1 MNKPR
6 ISFAIIL
13 VFVATAAFFAGV
25 HFNPGASVQ
34 AGQRPFQTYKVIKM
48 DATSSQL
55 ILTDQ
60 MNQYAEAGY
69 RYRDSRDGL
78 VIMEYAG
85 K

>member
-1 MNKPR
+1 MTKTR
-6 ISFAIIL
+6 IPFAIFI
-13 VFVATAAFFAGV
+13 VFVAVAAFFAGM
-25 HFNPGASVQ
+25 HFNPRSTVQ
-34 AGQRPFQTYKVIKM
+34 AEQRAFQTYKVIKM

-55 ILTDQ
+55 ILSDQ

>member
-1 MNKPR
+1 MNR
-6 ISFAIIL
+6 IRLAVLI
-13 VFVATAAFFAGV
+13 VFVAVAAFLGGM
-25 HFNPGASVQ
+25 HFNPGSTAQ
-34 AGQRPFQTYKVIKM
+34 AGQKPFQIYKVIKL

-55 ILTDQ
+55 ILSDQ